1 MYFHVER
8 IKRILSEL
16 KVLAYRDKI
25 SVDNYK
31 MKECLYNGYDLL
43 KEYPTEE
50 NGWCDFKANDRWGG
64 IDKHFW
70 FKTVIEIPESFAGET
85 VIYEVKTGREG
96 QWDAK
101 NPQFLAYINGK
112 ATQGLDVNH
121 TELLLCEKANPG
133 EVYEVA
139 LYAYGGMED
148 GLVELKTSLAILDK
162 NIEKLYY
169 NIKVPVEVAELLGDE
184 DKKRVDILKYLI
196 ETINKLDLRKRYS
209 KDFYS
214 SLQEASTYLEEEFY
228 EKYCGEEQALEVCIG
243 HTHIDVAWMWTLAQ
257 TREKVA
263 RSFST
268 VLNLM
273 DQYPEYKFMSSQPQ
287 LYKYLKE
294 DHPDLYSKV
303 RERIKEGRWEPEG
316 AMWLEADCNLT
327 SGESLIRQILH
338 GKKFFKD
345 EFNTDSKILWL
356 PDVFGYS
363 AALPQILKKS
373 GVDYFMTTKISWNE
387 YNKLPY
393 DTFMWRGIDGTE
405 VLTHFITTTGYS
417 KEGKIGTG
425 TTYNGNTDSSSVMG
439 CWQRY
444 QQKDINDVVLNCFGH
459 GDGGGGATKEM
470 LENLRRLEKGIPG
483 APKTKIATAGE
494 FFENLDKKVSNNKKL
509 PKWVGEL
516 YLEYHRGTYT
526 SMARNKKFNR
536 KTEFL
541 NLDAELYSTINN
553 MLADGVY
560 PKNELNDC
568 WETTLLNQFHDIIPG
583 SSIKEVYDDSKKDY
597 ERINV
602 IGNEILNSAL
612 NNIASNINLSKTSAV
627 VFNQLSFDRDDVVEF
642 QLPEGW
648 ENANVFDGEEV
659 LLSQLVEGNK
669 VVFYAKQVPAKGYK
683 SFAIEKC
690 SKEKAIEVENAIAG
704 TVIDTGRFS
713 IIFDENYN
721 ITSIYD
727 KRNDREVIKN
737 NEKANVLQVFEDKPH
752 NWDAWDINIYYQ
764 DKMWEVNDVHKAE
777 VIEKGPLRTTLKI
790 ERKFL
795 DSTIV
800 QYIRMYKD
808 IERIDFFNDIDWKEE
823 QMLLKAAFP
832 VDIHSDKATFEIQ
845 YGNVERPTHW
855 NTSWDYARFEVC
867 AHKWAD
873 LSEGDYGVAL
883 LNDSKFGHDIKD
895 STMRLSLLKS
905 SIMPNPEADKE
916 KHSFVY
922 SLYPHSGD
930 WKESKVVNMAYSL
943 NCPMY
948 VKVEQPHEGEL
959 VNNMSFIKVNKDNV
973 VVEVIKKAEESDDVV
988 VRLYECHNKRT
999 KVACELFRSFKEVVE
1014 CDLMENYTNKV
1025 NTNNKIFEFE
1035 IKPYEIKTFKIKL

>member
-8 IKRILSEL
+8 IKRTLVEL
-16 KVLAYRDKI
+16 KLLAYRDKI
-25 SVDNYK
+25 SIDNYK
-31 MKECLYNGYDLL
+31 MKECSYNGYELL
-43 KEYPTEE
+43 DEEATKE

-64 IDKHFW
+64 KDKHFW
-70 FKTVIEIPESFAGET
+70 FKTVIQIPDNYEGKTIF
-85 VIYEVKTGREG
+85 YEVKTGKEG

-133 EVYEVA
+133 EIYEIA

-148 GLVELKTSLAILDK
+148 GLVDLKTSLGILEKD
-162 NIEKLYY
+162 IEKLYY
-169 NIKVPVEVAELLGDE
+169 NIKVPVEVAELLGEE
-184 DKKRVDILKYLI
+184 DKKRIDILKYLI
-196 ETINKLDLRKRYS
+196 ETINKLDFRKRYS
-209 KDFYS
+209 ESFYN
-214 SLQEASTYLEEEFY
+214 SLREASSFLEEEFY
-228 EKYCGEEQALEVCIG
+228 GKYCGEEQALEVCIG

-294 DHPDLYSKV
+294 DHPELYKEV
-303 RERIKEGRWEPEG
+303 KERVKEGRWEPEG

-459 GDGGGGATKEM
+459 GDGGGGATKGM

-494 FFENLDKKVSNNKKL
+494 FFKNLDEKVNNNKKL

-526 SMARNKKFNR
+526 SMARNKKYNR

-541 NLDAELYSTINN
+541 NMDAELYSTINN
-553 MLADGVY
+553 VITDGVY
-560 PKNELNDC
+560 PKKELNAC

-597 ERINV
+597 ERINA
-602 IGNEILNSAL
+602 IGNKILNSAL
-612 NNIASNINLSKTSAV
+612 DNIASKINLSKTSV
-627 VFNQLSFDRDDVVEF
+627 IVFNQLGFDRDDIVEF
-642 QLPEGW
+642 NLPEGW
-648 ENANVFDGEEV
+648 ENAKVYDEEEM

-669 VVFYAKQVPAKGYK
+669 VVFYVKQVPAKGYK
-683 SFAIEKC
+683 SFTIEKC
-690 SKEKAIEVENAIAG
+690 SKEDSPEIKNITAG
-704 TVIDTGRFS
+704 VDIDTGRFS
-713 IIFDENYN
+713 ISFDENYN
-721 ITSIYD
+721 ISSIFD
-727 KRNDREVIKN
+727 KKNNREVIKN

-764 DKMWEVNDVHKAE
+764 DKMWEVNDVQKAE
-777 VIEKGPLRTTLKI
+777 VIEQGPVRTTLKV

-808 IERIDFFNDIDWKEE
+808 IERIDFYNDIDWKEE

-832 VDIHSDKATFEIQ
+832 VDIHSDKATYEIQ

-883 LNDSKFGHDIKD
+883 INDSKFGHDIKD
-895 STMRLSLLKS
+895 STMRLSLLKCA
-905 SIMPNPEADKE
+905 IMPNPEADKE
-916 KHSFVY
+916 KHNFVY
-922 SLYPHSGD
+922 SIYPHSGD
-930 WKESKVVNMAYSL
+930 WKESKVVNMSYTL

-948 VKVEQPHEGEL
+948 AKVEQPHEGEL
-959 VNNMSFIKVNKDNV
+959 QNNMSFIKINKDNV
-973 VVEVIKKAEESDDVV
+973 IVEVIKQAEESEHVI
-988 VRLYECHNKRT
+988 VRMYECHNKRT
-999 KVACELFRSFKEVVE
+999 SVTGEVFKSFAEVVE
-1014 CDLMENYTNKV
+1014 CNLMENDLNKV
-1025 NTNNKIFEFE
+1025 KSDSSTFEFE
-1035 IKPYEIKTFKIKL
+1035 IKPYEIKTFKIKF

>member
-162 NIEKLYY
+162 GIEKLYY

-184 DKKRVDILKYLI
+184 DKKRVDTLKYLI

-1025 NTNNKIFEFE
+1025 NANNKIFEFE